1 MIRNVIVAML
11 LMVGI
16 AQINADVIVLNDGT
30 VIKGVFKGKTDKN
43 VTIMSDGL
51 PMTISIDSI
60 KSLDIGGTPDAAAAP
75 VSAPAPAPVAAP
87 APAPVVQ
94 AAPVVKA
101 APEPASLPEVPPGTQ
116 MTIRLSQTL
125 KTGSTP
131 RGYKFSAVLEGSLV
145 ARGVTVLPA
154 GTPVYGTVT
163 QSKKSG
169 RLFGEAEMALVVN
182 QVNIKGRMFPIAT
195 NTVSSAGNGTG
206 LNSLAKVATTSII
219 GGIANGSDGA
229 EVGAGV
235 GLGLALLTKG
245 DQITLPAGTLIDF
258 QIIYPFNVF
267 Y

>member
-1 MIRNVIVAML
+1 MIKNVIVVML
-11 LMVGI
+11 LMAGI
-16 AQINADVIVLNDGT
+16 AQVNADVVVLNDGT
-30 VIKGVFKGKTDKN
+30 VIKGEFKGKTNNN

-51 PMTISIDSI
+51 PMTISIGSI
-60 KSLDIGGTPDAAAAP
+60 KSLDIGGGGTSNAAP
-75 VSAPAPAPVAAP
+75 ATVSAPAPVAAP